1 MTNNKS
7 HKIAIAGTGYVGLS
21 NGLLLAQNNEVV
33 ALDIIP
39 EKVEMLKNK
48 KSPIEDA
55 EIEEYLLRDDL
66 NFTATLDKEE
76 AYKNADYVIIATPTD
91 YDPQTN
97 YFNTKSIEFVVA
109 DVLSINPNATMVI
122 KSTIPV
128 GYTKSL
134 REKFNTQNIIFSPE
148 FLREGKALYDNLY
161 PSRIIVGEQSERATI
176 FANLLAGGAIKQN
189 IDILF
194 TDSTEAEAIKLFANT
209 YLAMR
214 VAYFNELDSY
224 AESHGL
230 NTEQIIKGVGLD
242 PRIGTHYNNP
252 SFGYGGYCL
261 PKDTKQLLANY
272 ADVPS
277 NMIEAIVNAN
287 STRKDF
293 IANSIIKKLEL
304 SATNPNNIHTS
315 KKVGVYRLTMKTGSD
330 NFRSSAIQG
339 IMKRIKAKGIE
350 VVIYEPALDDESF
363 FNSKVIKDLDEFK
376 AISDVIV
383 ANRLSENLLDVKDK
397 VYTIGIFNSDS

>member
-1 MTNNKS
+1 MINNKS

-109 DVLSINPNATMVI
+109 DVLKYNANATMVI

-134 REKFNTQNIIFSPE
+134 REKFNTENIIFSPE

-315 KKVGVYRLTMKTGSD
+315 KKVGIYRLTMKTGSD

-363 FNSKVIKDLDEFK
+363 FNSRVIKDIDEFK

-383 ANRLSENLLDVKDK
+383 ANRLS
-397 VYTIGIFNSDS
+397 